1 MENIE
6 YEKTSRVVSDLE
18 SIIRTTPHPSNLQAR
33 VEFSFLPTAV
43 GGNEGRPWQALLIR
57 PPLTICDYGWT
68 FEEAA
73 ARILDRFQNPE
84 KYPDL
89 EDD

>member
-6 YEKTSRVVSDLE
+6 YEKTSSVVSDLE
-18 SIIRTTPHPSNLQAR
+18 SIIRTTPHPFNLQAR
-33 VEFSFLPTAV
+33 IEFSFLPTAV
-43 GGNEGRPWQALLIR
+43 GGNEGRPWRALLIR
-57 PPLTICDYGWT
+57 PPSTICDYGWT
-68 FEEAA
+68 LEEAA
-73 ARILDRFQNPE
+73 ARILDRFRNPE